1 MIKTIG
7 SRFKNTIFL
16 LVTLCICFS
25 MVFIQA
31 DFASSASK
39 VWDFSVAG
47 DYTYDSNKI
56 EIVAGKA
63 QLKAAGTW
71 YNSNWG
77 FRKPVTIDNTG
88 GGALTDYQVSVS
100 VTYESSMQ
108 ADFDDI
114 RFTDDDQ
121 TTLIDHWREE
131 YTASTSATFWVEV
144 PSIDAASN
152 KTIYMY
158 YGNSNEITQSNGSNT
173 FLFFDNFNNSI
184 DWQYSIDGDE
194 DVWFHSGAVYD
205 GSYFSGNDHA
215 PYRMQQ
221 WDVDDG
227 TLLQSQDIAGAV
239 GSPPL
244 FIGDYMY
251 FHAGLRSDENT
262 DSKLYKMSI
271 SNFSV
276 YSAVDIQANSSVEVI
291 AADNTYLYISEADKV
306 SKRLLSDLSEFDSF
320 AAQSPR
326 GILRK
331 GTKIYFK
338 TLDNYFM
345 VVDTVDM
352 TEDWKIQLD
361 VTTADT
367 SYSVPIYDQN
377 NNRFYAVDSNNNR
390 TDGNVYSINPDTHS
404 VDWTVNYVGYALTMT
419 PAFKD
424 DVLYVSI
431 YNASG
436 KGYHKAL
443 DITDGGN
450 EIWSKQYDDDS
461 GWGSW
466 VLDDN
471 YMYTIEKPYNTSEGD
486 PSYFLAVDQSDGSV
500 VAKEETDYTKLCN
513 TPIITK
519 GKVIVGTAGAVYA
532 FNIGSGSDENVLYY
546 HGDENYTNYYQDA
559 IDEYFEFNLHNKWTH
574 GFRGGTEIRDGYL
587 ESLSEV
593 GWNSVKPLYNYP
605 EDFVVEYK
613 FNNDTE
619 STHMH
624 YFRYEGGSDYVEA
637 QYRLSEDKMRIDDK
651 YGGASHITDK
661 AGVVMDSG
669 VWNEAKYVLAG
680 QNIKEYFNGANEHSV
695 DLSGENASVSAELG
709 LCYSA
714 TGRVDDYRVR
724 KYAATEP
731 TASLGAETG
740 LYDNGSPTIY
750 SKSTVSQNFTSL
762 SAFSETAIKNGG
774 EIKYQL
780 SNNGGTTWYWH
791 NGTWQVAAD
800 NYAQTNTAAQVNTNI
815 ASFPVGN
822 GKLCFRAYLNSSGS
836 QLVQLDSINVTYL
849 YDSGGGG
856 GGDDPSGSTSE
867 DSIITYLASLAN
879 KEATVYLTPEFAFAA
894 KSFSI
899 ECYPYHDSDQDQ
911 DLSIV
916 MREGKKIK
924 IYTQRPIFQGKTIPN
939 AKLIINI
946 ASDKKITDTI
956 YSDNEGNWEYQV
968 EEDLEYG
975 NHTIQIVV
983 YDSNNSFYYT
993 SAKYEFEILKS
1004 TDLDKEGAIE
1014 KLEKEIVDKNNLWWL
1029 VAIIGVV
1036 LTTVGIY
1043 YYQKKKK

>member
-1 MIKTIG
+1 MLKKSVVLALIT
-7 SRFKNTIFL
+7 FL
-16 LVTLCICFS
+16 LSSVIFS
-25 MVFIQA
+25 QA
-31 DFASSASK
+31 NYAQALSKTWGFTTASNY
-39 VWDFSVAG
+39 V
-47 DYTYDSNKI
+47 YDSNKI
-56 EIVAGKA
+56 EITGGKA

-158 YGNSNEITQSNGSNT
+158 YGDSDAYTMSRGAET
-173 FLFFDNFNNSI
+173 FPFFDDFNNSR
-184 DWQYSIDGDE
+184 DWTYSIDGDN
-194 DVWFHSGAVYD
+194 DVWFHYGIVYN
-205 GSYFSGNDHA
+205 GTFIAANCHE
-215 PYRMQQ
+215 PYRLQQ
-221 WDVDDG
+221 WDIEDG
-227 TLLQSQDIAGAV
+227 TLLQSVDLV
-239 GSPPL
+239 GSSAVPPL
-244 FIGDYMY
+244 IIGDYIY
-251 FHAGLRSDENT
+251 QYAAAAGT
-262 DSKLYKMSI
+262 PKLYKASLSDFSSI
-271 SNFSV
+271 TS
-276 YSAVDIQANSSVEVI
+276 VDIQTNAYVE
-291 AADNTYLYISEADKV
+291 AMATDGTYLYVPENDKV
-306 SKRLLSDLSEFDSF
+306 SKRQISDL
-320 AAQSPR
+320 AQVASYTTSQPK
-326 GILRK
+326 GILRVDD
-331 GTKIYFK
+331 KIYFK
-338 TLDNYFM
+338 TLDNYFR
-345 VVDTVDM
+345 VVNTSDM
-352 TEDWKIQLD
+352 SEDWKIDLN
-361 VTTADT
+361 VTTADA
-367 SYSVPIYDQN
+367 SYSVPVYDETHD
-377 NNRFYAVDSNNNR
+377 RFYVGDSNNLR
-390 TDGNVYSINPDTHS
+390 TDGNIYSINANTQS
-404 VDWTVNYVGYALTMT
+404 VDWSVNYVGYAITMT
-419 PAFKD
+419 SAYYNNRLF
-424 DVLYVSI
+424 VSV
-431 YNASG
+431 YNDGG

-443 DITDGGN
+443 DVTNNGN
-450 EIWSKQYDDDS
+450 ELWSQQYDNDS

-466 VLDDN
+466 ALDDN
-471 YMYTIEKPYNTSEGD
+471 YMYTIEKPYNTSETD
-486 PSYFLAVDQSDGSV
+486 PSYFLTVDQSDGSV
-500 VAKEETDYTKLCN
+500 VGKEKTEATKLCN
-513 TPIITK
+513 TPVITE
-519 GKVIVGTAGAVYA
+519 GKVIIGTASKLYSFQVGV
-532 FNIGSGSDENVLYY
+532 GDEVNSLYY
-546 HGDENYTNYYQDA
+546 HGDQYYTNHFPNSVT
-559 IDEYFEFNLHNKWTH
+559 EYFEFHRHDKWTH
-574 GFRGGTEIRDGYL
+574 
-587 ESLSEV
+587 
-593 GWNSVKPLYNYP
+593 SVKGTTVLDVTDSVLKGTGVGAAWNIAQPAYTFDQ
-605 EDFVVEYK
+605 DFIVEYK
-613 FNNDTE
+613 FKLDTE
-619 STHMH
+619 GYQMH
-624 YFRYEGGSDYVEA
+624 YLRYEGSTSYLEM
-637 QYRLSEDKMRIDDK
+637 QYRAAEEIMRIDDK
-651 YGGASHITDK
+651 YGGVSHTTDK
-661 AGVVMDSG
+661 AGVTMSANT
-669 VWNEAKYVLAG
+669 WYEAKAILAG
-680 QNIKEYFNGANEHSV
+680 LNIKEYLDGANEHSV
-695 DLSGENASVSAELG
+695 NISANNTG
-709 LCYSA
+709 TVGQIGINYAA
-714 TGRVDDYRVR
+714 TGRVDDYRIR
-724 KYAATEP
+724 KYTAVEP
-731 TASLGAETG
+731 ITSLGAEIG
-740 LYDNGSPTIY
+740 LYDSGSPTIY

-800 NYAQTNTAAQVNTNI
+800 NYTQTNTAAQVNTNI

-879 KEATVYLTPEFAFAA
+879 KEATIYLTPEFAFAA

>member
-1 MIKTIG
+1 
-7 SRFKNTIFL
+7 
-16 LVTLCICFS
+16 
-25 MVFIQA
+25 
-31 DFASSASK
+31 
-39 VWDFSVAG
+39 
-47 DYTYDSNKI
+47 
-56 EIVAGKA
+56 
-63 QLKAAGTW
+63 
-71 YNSNWG
+71 
-77 FRKPVTIDNTG
+77 
-88 GGALTDYQVSVS
+88 
-100 VTYESSMQ
+100 MQ

-306 SKRLLSDLSEFDSF
+306 SKRLLSDLSEVDSF
-320 AAQSPR
+320 AAQYPR

-780 SNNGGTTWYWH
+780 SNNGGTTWYWYS
-791 NGTWQVAAD
+791 GGWQVAAD
-800 NYAQTNTAAQVNTNI
+800 NYAQANTADQVNTNV
-815 ASFPVGN
+815 ANFPVGE
-822 GKLCFRAYLNSSGS
+822 GELCFKAYLNSSGS
-836 QLVQLDSINVTYL
+836 QLVRLDAVNVTYTNVPVTPTPVPTSTSTSTPVPTPTPTPASTANPE
-849 YDSGGGG
+849 DGG
-856 GGDDPSGSTSE
+856 GGDDSSQDYITTDAEGEISGTHR
-867 DSIITYLASLAN
+867 A
-879 KEATVYLTPEFAFAA
+879 PEFSLEA

-899 ECYPYHDSDQDQ
+899 EYLPLSVEGDGSSPLVLREDQ
-911 DLSIV
+911 
-916 MREGKKIK
+916 RIK
-924 IYTQRPIFQGKTIPN
+924 IYTQRPLFQGKTIPN

-946 ASDKKITDTI
+946 YSDQKITNTI
-956 YSDNEGNWEYQV
+956 YSDGEGFWKYQV
-968 EEDLEYG
+968 SEDLAFG
-975 NHTIQIVV
+975 NHKIQTAIYNPDGSLYYSSPE
-983 YDSNNSFYYT
+983 YD
-993 SAKYEFEILKS
+993 FEILEP
-1004 TDLDKEGAIE
+1004 TLELQKETEAQPDSQTNKTRIY
-1014 KLEKEIVDKNNLWWL
+1014 
-1029 VAIIGVV
+1029 II
-1036 LTTVGIY
+1036 LTLIVGIVGLGIYWY
-1043 YYQKKKK
+1043 YRKRK

>member
-1 MIKTIG
+1 MLKKSVVLALIT
-7 SRFKNTIFL
+7 FL
-16 LVTLCICFS
+16 LSSVIFS
-25 MVFIQA
+25 QA
-31 DFASSASK
+31 NYAQALSKTWGFTTASNY
-39 VWDFSVAG
+39 V
-47 DYTYDSNKI
+47 YDSNKI
-56 EIVAGKA
+56 EITGGKA
-63 QLKAAGTW
+63 QLKAASSWLSGW
-71 YNSNWG
+71 NY
-77 FRKPVTIDNTG
+77 RKPMVIDNTG
-88 GGALTDYQVSVS
+88 GGALTDYQVSITVPYNS
-100 VTYESSMQ
+100 KMQ
-108 ADFDDI
+108 TDFDDI
-114 RFTDDDQ
+114 RFTNTDGQ
-121 TTLIDHWREE
+121 TLVDHWREE
-131 YTASTSATFWVEV
+131 YTTSTSATFWVEV
-144 PSIDAASN
+144 PSIDATSS
-152 KTIYMY
+152 KTIYIY
-158 YGNSNEITQSNGSNT
+158 YGNSNAITQSNGNDT
-173 FLFFDNFNNSI
+173 FLFFDSFNNSI
-184 DWQYSIDGDE
+184 DWEYAIDGDE
-194 DVWFHSGAVYD
+194 DVWFHSGAVYG
-205 GSYFSGNDHA
+205 GSYYSGNDHA

-221 WDVDDG
+221 WDIEDG
-227 TLLQSQDIAGAV
+227 TLLQSQNIAGAV

-244 FIGDYMY
+244 FIGNYMY

-262 DSKLYKMSI
+262 DPKLYKMSI
-271 SNFSV
+271 SDFSIN
-276 YSAVDIQANSSVEVI
+276 SSVDIQANSTVEAI
-291 AADNTYLYISEADKV
+291 AADDTYLYVSEADKV
-306 SKRLLSDLSEFDSF
+306 SKRLLSDLSEVDSY
-320 AAQSPR
+320 AAQYPR

-331 GTKIYFK
+331 GTKLYFK

-345 VVDTVDM
+345 VVNTADM

-367 SYSVPIYDQN
+367 SYSVPIYDES
-377 NNRFYAVDSNNNR
+377 NNRFYIVDSNNNR
-390 TDGNVYSINPDTHS
+390 TDGNAYSVNPDTHS
-404 VDWTVNYVGYALTMT
+404 VDWKVNYVGYALTMT

-424 DVLYVSI
+424 DVLYVSV

-443 DITDGGN
+443 DVTDNGS

-466 VLDDN
+466 VLDDS
-471 YMYTIEKPYNTSEGD
+471 YMYTIEKPYNTTEGD
-486 PSYFLAVDQSDGSV
+486 PSYFLVVDQNDGSV

-513 TPIITK
+513 TPVISQ

-532 FNIGSGSDENVLYY
+532 FKIGDGPGNDVIYY
-546 HGDENYTNYYQDA
+546 HGNENYTNYYQGA
-559 IDEYFEFNLHNKWTH
+559 ITDYLEFNLHNKWTH

-587 ESLSEV
+587 ESLGEV
-593 GWNSVKPLYNYP
+593 GWNSAKPLYNYP

-624 YFRYEGGSDYVEA
+624 YFRHEGGSDYVEA

-661 AGVVMDSG
+661 TGVVMNSG

-680 QNIKEYFNGANEHSV
+680 QNIKEYLNGANEHSV
-695 DLSGENASVSAELG
+695 DLSGQNESVSAEIG
-709 LCYSA
+709 LCYSS
-714 TGRVDDYRVR
+714 TGKVDDYRVR
-724 KYAATEP
+724 KYASVEP
-731 TASLGAETG
+731 IANLESESSI
-740 LYDNGSPTIY
+740 YSSDQPSVY
-750 SKSTVSQNFTSL
+750 SKSTISQQFTSL
-762 SAFSETAIKNGG
+762 SSFSESATKNGG

-780 SNNGGTTWYWH
+780 SNNSGTTWYYYNSGWKM
-791 NGTWQVAAD
+791 AAD
-800 NYAQTNTAAQVNTNI
+800 SYLQANAASYINSKI
-815 ASFPVGN
+815 SSFPAGST
-822 GKLCFRAYLNSSGS
+822 GKLSFRAYLNSDGS
-836 QLVQLDSINVTYL
+836 QLIQLNSVNVGYAI
-849 YDSGGGG
+849 DSGGGG

-1029 VAIIGVV
+1029 IAIIGVV